1 MSKYT
6 TKMTK
11 KNIQFKTLN
20 SCVVKLMRRYAR
32 VADGQF
38 IYHAEVIVND

>member
-1 MSKYT
+1 MAKYT

-11 KNIQFKTLN
+11 KTQFKTLN
-20 SCVVKLMRRYAR
+20 SRVVKLKRRYAR

-38 IYHAEVIVND
+38 IYHAKVIVND